1 MNDQLQKKATLR
13 KAIYLGVIVAL
24 FTLSMF
30 WRGVI
35 PLPVGDPVRGGEAN
49 DPRLVDRIARWPVR
63 YQADDLEM
71 RELDMGD
78 PEIAGSAAQVSL
90 VGFRGVVVTLLWK
103 HAIDKQ
109 KRGEYHDMEL
119 AARMVSR
126 MQPHFI
132 EPWIFQAWNIAY
144 NVSVENDK
152 LGDQYFYIARGIGL
166 LAEGDRINTRLHRRG
181 GVQFRVGSPDIRYQL
196 AFYYQNKFTVS
207 DKVATLRSLAQLSCI
222 PPADRDPA
230 KLTDPATGRVDPD
243 RFLAFCRKHPQL
255 VRRLQYSRKNPDT
268 RQTEGMNLKT
278 PEQIVQFLAA
288 NQTIP
293 ARYDAAGRDL
303 PDEEA
308 FPVFPR
314 TDPQANPE
322 LDSYV
327 REALAR
333 ARPTADL
340 KPVDNLDPVQAAHA
354 WFEYGQEVVPPPV
367 RPGETNGTP
376 TGMIRKGEYDEFRYR
391 IPTRPALIVFRS
403 APARSQT
410 YLAERLQKEGWIDAT
425 SYWEPDAAADVSW
438 FPKANPND
446 PPVRLY
452 AGQNAK
458 EEWGRTRNL
467 WVRYGRLNGMNVED
481 RQKQEAL
488 AEVTVRAG
496 MGPLGGPPNRE
507 YTAEDLKAMG
517 VPESAMRARMAVM
530 YFDQNRQITN
540 YQFFLDSSGL
550 ETDPRVAEVR
560 QMLWDADRM
569 HETGEFA
576 REVGVRVAAAAKWRD
591 AIGSG
596 LHQGFYENDRAEPYH
611 EFTLDQENKLTKLLE
626 DTDPVVRMR
635 IDAAARALV
644 AAGGGPGAASP
655 SFQRLIPHDEAV
667 TRIAMAMPSAQVDQ
681 RVAELMNAAKDL
693 PGEKPDAAATRRGV
707 IDREFAW
714 MKGYAEPPPPPPGRR
729 PWVRPTVRMA
739 YLYKMGLATPA
750 SSYSDER
757 RPGTPSQGMTRDEG
771 K

>member
-1 MNDQLQKKATLR
+1 MSDQLQKKATVR
-13 KAIYLGVIVAL
+13 KAIYLGVIVGL

-35 PLPVGDPVRGGEAN
+35 PLPVGDPLRGGEA
-49 DPRLVDRIARWPVR
+49 DPRAVDKIARWPVR
-63 YQADDLEM
+63 YQADDLEL

-78 PEIAGSAAQVSL
+78 PEIAGSAAQISL

-152 LGDQYFYIARGIGL
+152 LGDQYFYIARGISL

-181 GVQFRVGSPDIRYQL
+181 GAEFRVGSPDIRYQL

-222 PPADRDPA
+222 PPAERDPTKLVDRD
-230 KLTDPATGRVDPD
+230 TGRVDPA
-243 RFLAFCRKHPQL
+243 RFLTFCQKHPQL
-255 VRRLQYSRKNPDT
+255 VRRLQYSRKNPDSK
-268 RQTEGMNLKT
+268 QTEGMNLKT
-278 PEQIVQFLAA
+278 PEQVVQFLAA

-303 PDEEA
+303 PDEDA

-314 TDPQANPE
+314 TDPLANPE
-322 LDSYV
+322 LDTYV
-327 REALAR
+327 RGALGR
-333 ARPTADL
+333 ARPTADQ

-367 RPGETNGTP
+367 RAGETTGTP

-410 YLAERLQKEGWIDAT
+410 YLAERLQKEGWIDST
-425 SYWEPDAAADVSW
+425 SYWEPDAAADVKW
-438 FPKANPND
+438 FPKANEND
-446 PPVRLY
+446 PPVRLF

-481 RQKQEAL
+481 RQKQEEL
-488 AEVTVRAG
+488 AEITVRAG
-496 MGPLGGPPNRE
+496 MGPLGGPPNRD
-507 YTAEDLKAMG
+507 YTREDLEAMG

-540 YQFFLDSSGL
+540 YQFFLDSSAL

-560 QMLWDADRM
+560 QMLWDADRL
-569 HETGEFA
+569 HETGVFA
-576 REVGVRVAAAAKWRD
+576 REIEVRVAAAAKWRD
-591 AIGSG
+591 AVGSG
-596 LHQGFYENDRAEPYH
+596 LHQAFYAGDRAETYH
-611 EFTLDQENKLTKLLE
+611 EFTLEQENKLTKLLE
-626 DTDPVVRMR
+626 DTDPVLQKRME
-635 IDAAARALV
+635 DARLSTLMLGGQAADVYPL
-644 AAGGGPGAASP
+644 
-655 SFQRLIPHDEAV
+655 FQRNLPYEEAV
-667 TRIAMAMPSAQVDQ
+667 TRIAMAMPSAQVEQ

-693 PGEKPDAAATRRGV
+693 QGVKATAEATRRGV

-714 MKGYAEPPPPPPGRR
+714 MKEYAEPPPPPPGRR
-729 PWVRPTVRMA
+729 PWVRQSVRFT
-739 YLYKMGLATPA
+739 YLFKMGLASPTTA
-750 SSYSDER
+750 YSDER
-757 RPGTPSQGMTRDEG
+757 RPGTPSQGMTRDG
-771 K
+771 GN